1 MRKLPCLIITPLFF
15 LLILIYNAKGQ
26 FYNAGQDP
34 FSIRWE
40 QIQTENFQ
48 VIFPEEYAGQ
58 AKYIT
63 NLLEYA
69 YAHAGES
76 MKHNPRKVSVII
88 HNQTAISNGFVSW
101 APARIELYTQP
112 PADNDT
118 HLWMDRLVVHEF
130 RHVVQIDKLNQGMT
144 KILSFLFGEA
154 GTGIVLGL
162 HIPLWFMEGDA
173 VVTETA
179 LTQSG
184 RGRLPEFE
192 QGLRA
197 QILNR
202 GIYSFDKAQFGSYK
216 DYVPNQYEL
225 GYQMVAAARA
235 EYGKYFWSNAV
246 DHVARKPWMI
256 SSFSRGMK
264 KQSGRGIQKHYE
276 HTFSMLDSVWSEQ
289 KSKYQYTTTEQ
300 ISPDNKLYAN
310 YTQLFPK
317 NDSVII
323 AVKTGLK
330 DIPKVVEITN
340 GKEKKLFYPGFYFPD
355 AFDYAQNKVVWNE
368 QRPDPRWQ
376 HRNWSEIMIYD
387 TKSGKRKRLTE
398 KTRYFSPALSAD
410 ATKIAVAKTT
420 ETDKNYLVVIDATT
434 GEEISRFQYENNDF
448 IQHPAWH
455 PEKERIVVTALD
467 ENGKRID
474 IINPFTQ
481 QVQNILPSTHTQI
494 SNPAF
499 WKDQI
504 IFSAAWSGIDNIYGV
519 DLETGNV
526 SQLISTRFGAINPL
540 PDKKGEKIYF
550 AGYSDNGYHAFSAH
564 RKNLHALP
572 LDKVKD
578 HSVNFYKTYTKQ
590 ETGMMG
596 DTSKVQRTYE
606 TRHYSRYAHLFH
618 LHSWIPASLDVEAQ
632 EVNPGISLLF
642 QNKLSTSF
650 ANVGYLWD
658 VNEQTGKFTASY
670 SYEGLY
676 PLINLD
682 ASSGQRRYYYTD
694 NGEEKNFLYGERNFG
709 LTFSLPLEFQK
720 NAFFIG
726 FQPFAGIGY
735 LQNNANRN
743 TPGQFSINNQN
754 FVFRDNEVYQQQYGI
769 FAYYQMR
776 TIKRDIYPRWG
787 QILDIRYRHT
797 PFFEEGN
804 SSLAVIRNILYIPG
818 LFPHHGIR
826 LSASWQE
833 RLSNPYTFGNV
844 ISYPRGFY
852 DLNHQSF
859 SSFTADYA
867 FPVLYP
873 DLSIK
878 YLIYL
883 MRVRANFFA
892 DYAEGKPFVRDG
904 QNQNPLRESFF
915 SYGIGIR
922 GDMHLFR
929 ILPLITL
936 GVQISFTNDKRTDF
950 QLLAGFSIN

>member
-1 MRKLPCLIITPLFF
+1 MRNSPWLIMLLLF
-15 LLILIYNAKGQ
+15 LLSTFVPHAKGQ
-26 FYNAGQDP
+26 FYDAGQDP
-34 FSIRWE
+34 FSIHWE

-48 VIFPEEYAGQ
+48 VIFPEEYSGQ
-58 AKYIT
+58 AQYVA

-69 YAHAGES
+69 YKHAGES
-76 MKHNPRKVSVII
+76 MEHKPRKVSVII
-88 HNQTAISNGFVSW
+88 HNQTVISNGFVSW
-101 APARIELYTQP
+101 APARIELYTQA

-130 RHVVQIDKLNQGMT
+130 RHIVQIDKLNQGIT
-144 KILSFLFGEA
+144 KILSILFGEA

-162 HIPLWFMEGDA
+162 HMPLWFMEGDA

-179 LTQSG
+179 FTHSG

-197 QILNR
+197 QALNR

-216 DYVPNQYEL
+216 DYVPSYYEL
-225 GYQMVAAARA
+225 GYHMVAAARV
-235 EYGKYFWSNAV
+235 EYGKFFWSNAV
-246 DHVARKPWMI
+246 DHVARKPWI
-256 SSFSRGMK
+256 IGSFSRGMK
-264 KQSGRGIQKHYE
+264 KQSGKGIQKHYK

-289 KSKYQYTTTEQ
+289 KSKHQYTITEQ
-300 ISPDNKLYAN
+300 ISPHNPLYAN
-310 YTQLFPK
+310 YNPVFPK

-323 AVKTGLK
+323 ALKTGLK
-330 DIPKVVEITN
+330 EIPQIVKITH

-355 AFDYAQNKVVWNE
+355 AFDFAHNTVVWNE
-368 QRPDPRWQ
+368 QRPDPRWE

-387 TKSGKRKRLTE
+387 LVSRKRTRLTW
-398 KTRYFSPALSAD
+398 KTRYFSPTLSPD
-410 ATKIAVAKTT
+410 ATKVAVTETT
-420 ETDKNYLVVIDATT
+420 DTDKNYLVVINTAT
-434 GEEISRFQYENNDF
+434 GEEISRFQYQNNDF

-455 PEKERIVVTALD
+455 PEKDLIVITALD
-467 ENGKRID
+467 KNGKRID
-474 IINPFTQ
+474 VINPLTQ

-526 SQLISTRFGAINPL
+526 SQLISAPFGAINPL
-540 PDKKGEKIYF
+540 PGRKGEKIYF
-550 AGYSDNGYHAFSAH
+550 AGYSDKGYHAFSAH

-578 HSVNFYKTYTKQ
+578 HSVNFYKTYSEQ
-590 ETGMMG
+590 ETGVMG
-596 DTSKVQRTYE
+596 DSSMVQKTYD
-606 TRHYSRYAHLFH
+606 TKRYSRLAHLFH
-618 LHSWIPASLDVEAQ
+618 LHSWIPASLDVDAQ
-632 EVNPGISLLF
+632 EVNPGVSLLF

-658 VNEQTGKFTASY
+658 VNEQTGKVSASY
-670 SYEGLY
+670 SYHGLY
-676 PLINLD
+676 PLINLN
-682 ASSGQRRYYYTD
+682 ASTGQRRYYYTD
-694 NGEEKNFLYGERNFG
+694 NGEEKNFLYGERNFD
-709 LTFSLPLEFQK
+709 LTFSLPLQFRK
-720 NAFFIG
+720 NAFFLGLRPTIG
-726 FQPFAGIGY
+726 MGY
-735 LQNNANRN
+735 LQINANRN
-743 TPGQFSINNQN
+743 TPERFSIDNQN
-754 FVFRDNEVYQQQYGI
+754 FSFQDNEIYQQEYGVW
-769 FAYYQMR
+769 AYYQMR
-776 TIKRDIYPRWG
+776 TVKRDIYPRWG

-804 SSLAVIRNILYIPG
+804 SSVAAIRNILYIPG
-818 LFPHHGIR
+818 IFPHHGIR

-852 DLNHQSF
+852 NLNHQSF
-859 SSFTADYA
+859 SSYTADYA

-883 MRVRANFFA
+883 MRIRANLFA
-892 DYAEGKPFVRDG
+892 DYAEGKHFPEE
-904 QNQNPLRESFF
+904 QNQTTLSESYF

-936 GVQISFTNDKRTDF
+936 GVQISFTDDKRTDF